1 MPLLFFAVASTSTE
15 HPSQDP
21 CSSLALRPGSGGWTS
36 ARACSYPQEILLQLP
51 RGAEI
56 HEVEVAAPFP
66 LAPRAVDVFL
76 SAGSR
81 EDRLAGNPN
90 FQHVCCLELR
100 GVGSKPS
107 RLLKAKQKFF
117 GLCTGQVRLLIHE
130 PVATGSENPYKQV
143 SLATVD
149 LWGYEDV
156 LPETPGPLPLDLGEH
171 HEDIASVL
179 MELGVPL
186 NLVPVSDGFQ
196 PTVHA
201 DAATCS
207 LIRELRDTEDQL
219 IRENKFGEAQKV
231 AQHVQQLD
239 AIGQEL
245 RSLLEKR
252 EMLSATRDLRALEQ
266 LAPEIAAL
274 ETKRLHTAALYETD
288 WWISAM
294 SAGFGQDSLA
304 VPVQSA
310 LTPQSLELSASAIST
325 PVARSADRGSRL
337 EDHPQSEASQAA
349 VDPVPSEEP
358 PTTGG

>member
-1 MPLLFFAVASTSTE
+1 MPLLFFAVASTSTK

-21 CSSLALRPGSGGWTS
+21 CSSLALHPGSGGWTS

-56 HEVEVAAPFP
+56 HEVEVAAPFS

-107 RLLKAKQKFF
+107 RLLKAKHKFF

-130 PVATGSENPYKQV
+130 PVASGSENPYKQV

-156 LPETPGPLPLDLGEH
+156 LPETSGPLPLDLGEH

-196 PTVHA
+196 PAVA

-207 LIRELRDTEDQL
+207 LIRELRDKEDQL
-219 IRENKFGEAQKV
+219 IRESKFGEAQKV

-239 AIGQEL
+239 ALGQEL
-245 RSLLEKR
+245 QSLLEKR
-252 EMLSATRDLRALEQ
+252 EMLSATRDLRGLEQ
-266 LAPEIAAL
+266 LAPEIATL
-274 ETKRLHTAALYETD
+274 ETRRLHMAALYETD

-294 SAGFGQDSLA
+294 SAGFGQAKDSLA
-304 VPVQSA
+304 IPTHSA
-310 LTPQSLELSASAIST
+310 LTPSASATST
-325 PVARSADRGSRL
+325 QLVAGSADRGNESPI
-337 EDHPQSEASQAA
+337 EHPQSEASQVVADLA
-349 VDPVPSEEP
+349 PSEEP
-358 PTTGG
+358 PTTDG